1 MNARVWQLTYAVPF
15 EHGTEVDLNDW
26 GTEQLTSLA
35 PQPAFRNVFHRRK
48 IVEYSTNGK
57 VMKASSE

>member
-35 PQPAFRNVFHRRK
+35 PQPAFRNVFHRYSNLAQRLA
-48 IVEYSTNGK
+48 IAVEL
-57 VMKASSE
+57 ASVA